1 MKHILNIIKTIVL
14 IVILL
19 LIINSFDIITNYI
32 SSNKEENIN
41 NLKIYF
47 FDVGEGDSILI
58 TKNKK
63 NILID
68 GGNNKDGK
76 YLVDYLKEL
85 NINDFEYVI
94 ATHPHEDHIGGLDYV
109 IREFNIKH
117 YLQLDIELDNLTYQ
131 DIIKETDKKKII
143 REIPNI
149 DDEFNIDDLIF
160 KILYLDNN
168 IDDINN
174 SSMIIRLVY
183 KNTSY
188 LFMADANKEEE
199 LKILEKNIK
208 SDVLKVG
215 HHGSQHGTSATFIKE
230 VMPKYSII
238 SCGLNND
245 YGFPKQVTLDKL
257 NKIDSKIYRTD
268 QDHTIKLISDG
279 ESINIETI
287 ETNINHEE

>member
-1 MKHILNIIKTIVL
+1 MKNILNIIKTIVL